1 MDVRL
6 QGNPQ
11 RVYGVNGGAAAATR
25 SSHTAHDDTLLFLSQ
40 EEKECI
46 QFFENTIDSL
56 EDSLEDETQRNNRAR
71 TLESHR
77 RRPVDTMDA
86 PPISSPTHG
95 ANFTITP
102 SHKDQDIID
111 LVQQEP
117 DLVQTRDPVF
127 SPMNPDFQSLQLNPE
142 SHFEIKPRH
151 DPMDSHPSEYNPPL
165 PSGSYGP
172 SDTHSYHPPGSI
184 PTPVLIAQKIAENQ
198 GGSPTN
204 IHPSAIFHRL
214 SLESEQPL
222 TEPQAKHGPP
232 TAAKPS
238 RFPGNISVVLGN
250 KEHQS
255 QSLPNVN
262 LEERRAQML
271 ANLSGASHPLQ
282 QENLLPAE
290 EQSTGNR
297 PGRSISFKD
306 PTPDKSRMEALS
318 KLGLNRSRALSGETS
333 DIPNGLPLRIPTG
346 VEPEGSFSPP
356 YKFPEV
362 LSPSP
367 SYVHVERKPEILR
380 SDSRRSYEERSPQVS
395 PSPTAVSQSS
405 YYTSSLDNRT
415 PVPPP
420 PEVTSIEINSY
431 GGKSIVVNPLPTP
444 RSDFTTA
451 HPRPD
456 PRTIPPTSS
465 TSAELNSYRVK
476 SEPMTPVPVTINRSD
491 LPDILSSHIDKSQ
504 TSSSFPEPPPIK
516 VNSYGG
522 KSMTIQP
529 GTGPTCRLPKAPVP
543 IPVQRPARFT
553 YHAGM
558 APPKTGRKNSLFRPQ
573 SISVEFCGRGPMN
586 DARRAALRKLGLLK
600 EPRTL

>member
-1 MDVRL
+1 
-6 QGNPQ
+6 
-11 RVYGVNGGAAAATR
+11 
-25 SSHTAHDDTLLFLSQ
+25 
-40 EEKECI
+40 
-46 QFFENTIDSL
+46 
-56 EDSLEDETQRNNRAR
+56 
-71 TLESHR
+71 
-77 RRPVDTMDA
+77 
-86 PPISSPTHG
+86 
-95 ANFTITP
+95 
-102 SHKDQDIID
+102 
-111 LVQQEP
+111 
-117 DLVQTRDPVF
+117 
-127 SPMNPDFQSLQLNPE
+127 
-142 SHFEIKPRH
+142 
-151 DPMDSHPSEYNPPL
+151 MDSHPSEYNPPL

-318 KLGLNRSRALSGETS
+318 KLGLNRSRALS
-333 DIPNGLPLRIPTG
+333 
-346 VEPEGSFSPP
+346 
-356 YKFPEV
+356 
-362 LSPSP
+362 
-367 SYVHVERKPEILR
+367 
-380 SDSRRSYEERSPQVS
+380 
-395 PSPTAVSQSS
+395 
-405 YYTSSLDNRT
+405 
-415 PVPPP
+415 
-420 PEVTSIEINSY
+420 
-431 GGKSIVVNPLPTP
+431 
-444 RSDFTTA
+444 
-451 HPRPD
+451 
-456 PRTIPPTSS
+456 
-465 TSAELNSYRVK
+465 
-476 SEPMTPVPVTINRSD
+476 D